1 MGINKY
7 KMKENKKVAVVITAE
22 ELEEFQALKEAKA
35 KEDAKQRAREER
47 DAYKGLAEST
57 VDDMMPRIKAL
68 NRELLETKMAV
79 YEAFRTLIDTKSNL
93 FGIASSQRSH
103 TFRNAQSSSRITIG
117 FHQRDAWE
125 DTVAEGI
132 AKVKQYVSSLA
143 KDSDSETLVNMILDL
158 LSTDKQGN
166 LQADKVL
173 QLAKYADI
181 VNDEEFSDGV
191 RIIQEAYKPEKTK
204 LFIRAEERNEQGK
217 WVNVP
222 LGITEA

>member
-1 MGINKY
+1 
-7 KMKENKKVAVVITAE
+7 MKENKKVAVVITAE

-57 VDDMMPRIKAL
+57 VDEMMPRIKAL
-68 NRELLETKMAV
+68 NRELLETKMSV

-143 KDSDSETLVNMILDL
+143 KDAESETLVNMILDL

-166 LQADKVL
+166 LQAEKVL

-181 VNDEEFSDGV
+181 VNDDEFSDGV

-204 LFIRAEERNEQGK
+204 LFIRAEERSEQGK
-217 WVNVP
+217 WVNIP

>member
-1 MGINKY
+1 
-7 KMKENKKVAVVITAE
+7 MKENKKVAVVITAE

-93 FGIASSQRSH
+93 FGIAH

-132 AKVKQYVSSLA
+132 AKVKMYVSSLA

-181 VNDEEFSDGV
+181 VNDDEFSDGV

-217 WVNVP
+217 WVNIP

>member
-1 MGINKY
+1 M
-7 KMKENKKVAVVITAE
+7 
-22 ELEEFQALKEAKA
+22 
-35 KEDAKQRAREER
+35 
-47 DAYKGLAEST
+47 
-57 VDDMMPRIKAL
+57 
-68 NRELLETKMAV
+68 
-79 YEAFRTLIDTKSNL
+79 
-93 FGIASSQRSH
+93 
-103 TFRNAQSSSRITIG
+103 
-117 FHQRDAWE
+117 
-125 DTVAEGI
+125 AEGI
-132 AKVKQYVSSLA
+132 AKVKMYVSSLA

-204 LFIRAEERNEQGK
+204 LFIRAEERNDQGK

>member
-57 VDDMMPRIKAL
+57 VDEMMPRIKAL
-68 NRELLETKMAV
+68 NRELLETKMSV

-143 KDSDSETLVNMILDL
+143 KDAESETLVNMILDL

-166 LQADKVL
+166 LQAEKVL

-181 VNDEEFSDGV
+181 VNDDEFSDGV

-204 LFIRAEERNEQGK
+204 LFIRAEERSEQGK
-217 WVNVP
+217 WVNIP

>member
-57 VDDMMPRIKAL
+57 VDEMMPRIKAL
-68 NRELLETKMAV
+68 NRELLETKMSV

-93 FGIASSQRSH
+93 FGVASSQRSH

-181 VNDEEFSDGV
+181 VNDDEFSDGV

-204 LFIRAEERNEQGK
+204 LFIRAEERNDQGK
-217 WVNVP
+217 WVNIP